1 MAQLFSQSGPWVAA
15 ATAEGLTA
23 AQAKAAR
30 NAVVGD
36 LRSII
41 LWAQDPAQAG
51 VDEAGMKAGW
61 PQLEPLSDAQVRMI
75 MRVIADFTDGLFV
88 P

>member
-36 LRSII
+36 FRSII
-41 LWAQDPAQAG
+41 RWAQEPAQAG
-51 VDEAGMKAGW
+51 VDEAGFKAAW
-61 PQLEPLSDAQVRMI
+61 PNMAGLSDAQVRMI
-75 MRVIADFTDGLFV
+75 MRVSADLTDGLFV